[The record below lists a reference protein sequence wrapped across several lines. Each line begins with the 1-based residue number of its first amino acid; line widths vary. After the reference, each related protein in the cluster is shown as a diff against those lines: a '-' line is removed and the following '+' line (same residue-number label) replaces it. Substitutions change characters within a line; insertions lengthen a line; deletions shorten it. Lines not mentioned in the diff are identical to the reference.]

1 MVLSGFLAPP
11 LTLISQHRGPG
22 LAARAR
28 SLEAPEVELCTAPR
42 FLEYTCC
49 GWRSRVLFAT
59 RGVWGVPAS
68 LPGIRARRLARSAPG
83 LKPVPGGKEG
93 SRRGRVSGGAAHA
106 THPGPCRASAVRQ
119 RPLSSPFTRNKDLLL
134 PSQRRDFSFGGIL
147 THALE
152 EDLRL
157 FWGYRGDCA
166 KRKEFQGWPW
176 PREHVLML
184 SGCTCFWYNCPC
196 NCNSSLSLPS
206 FSLSGKACTL
216 PQPSPAQP
224 SRDAPHPTSP
234 SPGIFQTLHM
244 SCRYWPR
251 SIFCKILW

>member
-28 SLEAPEVELCTAPR
+28 SLEAPEVEPCTAPR

-59 RGVWGVPAS
+59 RGVWGAPAS

-93 SRRGRVSGGAAHA
+93 SRRSRCPVEQPTPLSQGRAVPVPPQCASAPS
-106 THPGPCRASAVRQ
+106 PGPLQETRTS
-119 RPLSSPFTRNKDLLL
+119 SSPER
-134 PSQRRDFSFGGIL
+134 QDFSFGGIL

-157 FWGYRGDCA
+157 FWGCRSDCA
-166 KRKEFQGWPW
+166 KRKEFQDWPG
-176 PREHVLML
+176 HG
-184 SGCTCFWYNCPC
+184 STC
-196 NCNSSLSLPS
+196 
-206 FSLSGKACTL
+206 
-216 PQPSPAQP
+216 
-224 SRDAPHPTSP
+224 
-234 SPGIFQTLHM
+234 
-244 SCRYWPR
+244 
-251 SIFCKILW
+251 